1 MEKDNIF
8 YYSPKT
14 LNIFCDASIKK
25 MPDGETISC
34 PGAIAVVTGENGFQD
49 IIEDKF
55 DCLRFSTNN
64 RGELTAILL
73 ALQLANKYKDNFYTI
88 NIFSDSK
95 ISVCGLRDWIFGWVK
110 KVDKEGYMISSSG
123 ERVMNQDIIIHIIS
137 YVVNNNIKF
146 NLYHCKGHVN
156 ESGGPTNA
164 VKVFNTSNR
173 VNVWNMNMV
182 KLMAQFNDK
191 IDVLTG
197 KVLDTYVPE
206 PVGEVV
212 RPIKCVLAENTMKN
226 YKRLLVNSN

>member
-1 MEKDNIF
+1 MEKDRIF

-14 LNIFCDASIKK
+14 LNIFCDASIKN

-34 PGAIAVVTGENGFQD
+34 PGAIAVVTDEHGFQTA
-49 IIEDKF
+49 IEDKF

-110 KVDKEGYMISSSG
+110 HLDEEGYMISSSG
-123 ERVMNQDIIIHIIS
+123 ERVKNQDIIRHIIS
-137 YVVNNNIKF
+137 YVITNNIKF

-156 ESGGPTNA
+156 ESGGPNNA
-164 VKVFNTSNR
+164 IKVFNSSNR
-173 VNVWNMNMV
+173 LEVYNMNMI

-191 IDVLTG
+191 VDVLTG

-206 PVGEVV
+206 PVSEVIN
-212 RPIKCVLAENTMKN
+212 PIKCILPSDAIAR

>member
-1 MEKDNIF
+1 MDKDRIF

-25 MPDGETISC
+25 LSPEETISC
-34 PGAIAVVTGENGFQD
+34 PGAIAVITDENGFQS
-49 IIEDKF
+49 IIEEKF

-73 ALQLANKYKDNFYTI
+73 ALQLANKYKNDFYTI

-95 ISVCGLRDWIFGWVK
+95 ISVCGLRDWIFGWVR
-110 KVDKEGYMISSSG
+110 KVDKDGYMISSSG

-137 YVVNNNIKF
+137 YVVTNNIKF

-156 ESGGPTNA
+156 ESGGPIHA

-173 VNVWNMNMV
+173 LEVTNMNMV

-197 KVLDTYVPE
+197 EVLETYVPE
-206 PVGEVV
+206 PISEVIK
-212 RPIKCVLAENTMKN
+212 PIKCVLPKDAISK
-226 YKRLLVNSN
+226 YKKLLVNSN